1 MSKNFE
7 LLQQAEL
14 NSGPAPSA
22 GAPHTHPTGSAPRP
36 TSAPRVT
43 PLRPSSDYMG
53 NALRRGSGAS
63 DRMDLDRLTEE
74 ESLRLVQSLFLAN
87 PDGPRV
93 VMFAGV
99 DSGNGC
105 SHVCAQ
111 AAESLAN
118 NVRGSVCL
126 VDGNLRTPTLPEY
139 FGVTNH
145 HGLTDSLRSSGAIR
159 EFAKKLLPENLW
171 LLSCGS
177 LAGDSSTLINSSLMK
192 ARISE
197 LRQEFDYVLID
208 SPPLNTYSDGVVL
221 GQLSDGLVLVL
232 EANATRREAAL
243 KITDGLRSAK
253 IKILGAVLNKRTF
266 PIPDYWYHK
275 L

>member
-14 NSGPAPSA
+14 NSGAAPSA
-22 GAPHTHPTGSAPRP
+22 GAPRATGGSRA

-43 PLRPSSDYMG
+43 PLRPSSDYVV
-53 NALRRGSGAS
+53 GSGLRKGISTS

-87 PDGPRV
+87 ADGPRV

-145 HGLTDSLRSSGAIR
+145 HGLTDSLRNSGAIR

-177 LAGDSSTLINSSLMK
+177 LGADSSTLINSGVMK
-192 ARISE
+192 ERISE

-243 KITDGLRSAK
+243 KITDGLRSAR